1 MWGLHHSRGLHHG
14 MRCVAWC
21 LLHVVFV
28 ASRAHRRSTSAIN
41 AFCAS
46 CCALQGFGY
55 PLVPSPPAYGSH
67 VPNLFEVVV
76 QVWLIRLAC
85 RMYSGYTRN
94 SGASCALIAALHD
107 KHASESVLIA
117 YEHCSLVT
125 VTALTVTA
133 LRPVLIAYKHVY
145 SAHIQEQSSL

>member
-1 MWGLHHSRGLHHG
+1 MPTPRYVSGLDLDDPEGLNHG
-14 MRCVAWC
+14 MGCVAWC
-21 LLHVVFV
+21 LFV
-28 ASRAHRRSTSAIN
+28 ACRTHRRSTSAIN

-107 KHASESVLIA
+107 EHASELMLIA

-125 VTALTVTA
+125 VTALAVTA
-133 LRPVLIAYKHVY
+133 PRPVIAYKQAY
-145 SAHIQEQSSL
+145 SAHI